1 MYFPGLY
8 HTGSLGRRGV
18 RGGTMNITEIPSLF
32 SPGAGAGQSPD
43 SSLVFTFSIVGAVV
57 QWVWQ
62 KQDWTY
68 LVTLN
73 SPQQS
78 DSGYKKWPLPLVKHQ
93 RKTNYMQ
100 NNSPGQQTMMGG
112 RFWPMRAQCCDW
124 PDQWQDRK
132 PCRPLECEGI
142 SWFSLSQLPSVKT
155 YQLNVKTKTSRLKSL
170 ISLPRWCWK
179 EENNFSV

>member
-8 HTGSLGRRGV
+8 HPASPGMRGV
-18 RGGTMNITEIPSLF
+18 RGGTMNITEIPSLLT
-32 SPGAGAGQSPD
+32 PGQSPD
-43 SSLVFTFSIVGAVV
+43 SSLVFTFSNVGAVL

-62 KQDWTY
+62 KQDLPRYTE
-68 LVTLN
+68 
-73 SPQQS
+73 QS
-78 DSGYKKWPLPLVKHQ
+78 TAQWLWCYKKWPLPLVKHQ

-132 PCRPLECEGI
+132 PWRPLECEGI
-142 SWFSLSQLPSVKT
+142 SWFSLSQLPLVKT
-155 YQLNVKTKTSRLKSL
+155 
-170 ISLPRWCWK
+170 W
-179 EENNFSV
+179 